1 MTLNITVSH
10 CFVDGKRLS
19 DAFKAV
25 QENFNNSRS
34 ILRL

>member
-1 MTLNITVSH
+1 MTLNVTVNH

-25 QENFNNSRS
+25 QENFDNSRTL
-34 ILRL
+34 LR